1 MLDSDLGNIGAILSK
16 IADRVGCSV
25 SNLAIAWALQKNPDM
40 LALIG
45 TTSSDHLL
53 DSLKALD
60 VHLSSEIITRI
71 ESLFADEKI
80 RGGKL
85 RKITYIDGRV
95 AKME

>member
-1 MLDSDLGNIGAILSK
+1 MGSILAFFDS
-16 IADRVGCSV
+16 
-25 SNLAIAWALQKNPDM
+25 PDM

-45 TTSSDHLL
+45 TTSSDHLM

>member
-1 MLDSDLGNIGAILSK
+1 
-16 IADRVGCSV
+16 
-25 SNLAIAWALQKNPDM
+25 M

-53 DSLKALD
+53 DALKALE
-60 VHLSSEIITRI
+60 VCISGEQMSRI
-71 ESLFADEKI
+71 ENLFSSEKI

>member
-1 MLDSDLGNIGAILSK
+1 MTTGYIYLFITLYAVALGEKYLYRFVIINYEN
-16 IADRVGCSV
+16 C
-25 SNLAIAWALQKNPDM
+25 
-40 LALIG
+40 
-45 TTSSDHLL
+45 TSSDHLL